1 MNPKTDF
8 KIRRF
13 HRLRRLEEDCED
25 LVSNLP
31 MRALNHRF
39 DANSLNLCNLRNL
52 WIFNLRDLG

>member
-1 MNPKTDF
+1 MNPKPDF

-13 HRLRRLEEDCED
+13 HRLRRLKEDRED
-25 LVSNLP
+25 LVSNFP
-31 MRALNHRF
+31 MRALNHRL